1 MMNENSIKKASLYK
15 LANRLYVLS
24 SMKQNKRVVDEY
36 NSIVDEM
43 WSRSETLKGDKGVK
57 KIERKKKHNE
67 RHND

>member
-1 MMNENSIKKASLYK
+1 MTPEQIKKASLYK

-24 SMKQNKRVVDEY
+24 NLKQTKRVEVEY

-57 KIERKKKHNE
+57 KMVRKKRK
-67 RHND
+67 